1 MELETGW
8 NPLLNDIW
16 ATEPCSSR
24 RGTFILATEFPSVLL
39 LFTHLL
45 NLNSSASS
53 SSSLSLWKGR
63 PSLFSSALLSL
74 ALCPA
79 LGRDTWS
86 SLTSWFEG
94 GDGGQGSFRHPPAS
108 QELVA
113 SENLNRGSSG
123 VARGGVPGLERGG
136 ERNPSDLLLV
146 PGSRRLWLEPSLW
159 GVC

>member
-94 GDGGQGSFRHPPAS
+94 GEGGQGSFRLP
-108 QELVA
+108 QFVA
-113 SENLNRGSSG
+113 SEYRNRDSSG
-123 VARGGVPGLERGG
+123 LARGGVAGLESGG
-136 ERNPSDLLLV
+136 ERNPSNLLLV
-146 PGSRRLWLEPSLW
+146 AGNGGIWLEHSLC